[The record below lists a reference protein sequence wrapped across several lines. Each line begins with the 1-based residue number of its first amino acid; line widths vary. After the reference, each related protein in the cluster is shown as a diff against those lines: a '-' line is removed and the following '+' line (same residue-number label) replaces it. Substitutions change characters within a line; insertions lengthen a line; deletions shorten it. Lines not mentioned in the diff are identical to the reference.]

1 VCVCVYQVSNNKTFR
16 LEEIPAEELEVG
28 EGELLVPVA
37 HFNKEVYTTFGS
49 PFILNI
55 KQVIPP
61 PPPQLHA
68 RFRIR
73 VDLMRIRIP
82 HFYNC

>member
-1 VCVCVYQVSNNKTFR
+1 MCVCVYQVSNNKTFR

-49 PFILNI
+49 PFILKI
-55 KQVIPP
+55 KQVTPP
-61 PPPQLHA
+61 PPTQLHA
-68 RFRIR
+68 GFRTSIS
-73 VDLMRIRIP
+73 
-82 HFYNC
+82 N

>member
-1 VCVCVYQVSNNKTFR
+1 MTDDVFVYQVSNNKTFR

-49 PFILNI
+49 PFILKI
-55 KQVIPP
+55 KQVIPLP
-61 PPPQLHA
+61 LQLHA
-68 RFRIR
+68 G
-73 VDLMRIRIP
+73 LRIRIYLMQIQIQ
-82 HFYNC
+82 HLF

>member
-1 VCVCVYQVSNNKTFR
+1 VSNNKTFR

-49 PFILNI
+49 PFILKI

-61 PPPQLHA
+61 PSPPPTPSFTQG
-68 RFRIR
+68 
-73 VDLMRIRIP
+73 
-82 HFYNC
+82 